1 MNLGSILSSSAGE
14 PCATRRVEFHL
25 MRQTAQGRKR
35 YRVEVLLLPVSEAD
49 RQAARRDAVAFLRTL
64 PEYREQEGV
73 GGDPPRLPVIPQT
86 VVDNEA
92 FIKFLTYALHDVEN
106 PIVKF
111 VDSQSYGRF
120 RDGLTVEQLAWLN
133 RTYERFIEDE
143 YPELTPDMPDLEA
156 QALGK

>member
-1 MNLGSILSSSAGE
+1 MNLGNILSSSVGE
-14 PCATRRVEFHL
+14 PCASRRIEFHL
-25 MRQTAQGRKR
+25 MRQTPQGRQR
-35 YRVEVLLLPVSEAD
+35 YRVEAVLFPVSEAD

-64 PEYREQEGV
+64 PEYREQEGLDHV
-73 GGDPPRLPVIPQT
+73 PRVPLIPQA
-86 VVDNEA
+86 VIDNEA
-92 FIKFLTYALHDVEN
+92 LIKFLAYALHDVDN

-120 RDGLTVEQLAWLN
+120 RDGITVEQLAWLN

-143 YPELTPDMPDLEA
+143 YPELAPDMADLEE